1 LKAGSPAKAEEDRSM
16 TATIATT
23 MPLLEEYLRTRY
35 DPIINTV
42 KQLTDRVEKARK
54 LVKRERIRYK
64 WDDKENQGFYS
75 HQGITKPPI
84 DPAQVHVIIC
94 ALDYVGTSA
103 PLTCTADGDAMQELC
118 RACGVTDVTILYNR
132 QATAD
137 AAASKI
143 KRIGS
148 RCKSGD
154 YLVFFYAGHG
164 ANVVDEDGDEE
175 DGKDE
180 AFCFV
185 TPDGKLFGGWMTDD
199 QFAHHITSSVADD
212 VHVLVVS
219 DCCHSGT
226 ICDFDSR
233 HSQWGNIQAVSLSGC
248 RDFQTSGDTGQ
259 GGIFT
264 HSLLIALQEFVEEGF
279 HGEGKHVSLKRL
291 FQRVLDKD
299 DTIFDSAQDITMNAT
314 KHVDLRFFSW
324 PLVPKP
330 GYVAPWKGRRK

>member
-1 LKAGSPAKAEEDRSM
+1 
-16 TATIATT
+16 
-23 MPLLEEYLRTRY
+23 
-35 DPIINTV
+35 
-42 KQLTDRVEKARK
+42 
-54 LVKRERIRYK
+54 
-64 WDDKENQGFYS
+64 
-75 HQGITKPPI
+75 
-84 DPAQVHVIIC
+84 
-94 ALDYVGTSA
+94 
-103 PLTCTADGDAMQELC
+103 
-118 RACGVTDVTILYNR
+118 
-132 QATAD
+132 
-137 AAASKI
+137 
-143 KRIGS
+143 
-148 RCKSGD
+148 
-154 YLVFFYAGHG
+154 
-164 ANVVDEDGDEE
+164 
-175 DGKDE
+175 
-180 AFCFV
+180 
-185 TPDGKLFGGWMTDD
+185 MTDD